1 MGEQNDNREKLIAC
15 AKKEF
20 LEKGFAKASL
30 RKMTSEAGLTT
41 GAVYFFF
48 KDKDGLFGAVVEEPL
63 NNIVSVLK
71 KHFAEDAEED
81 LSTYVHHDGEHD
93 DFTEELINVMYADY
107 DAMMI
112 LLEKSAGSRYE
123 GIVDSMVA
131 MLDGYYEQFAQRYA
145 DIFQGKRVNRYMMH
159 WMSHMQI
166 GAFVHLLEHEP
177 DREKALEKI
186 KPVMNFLIK
195 GWMDYILEDDV

>member
-81 LSTYVHHDGEHD
+81 LSKIGRASCRE
-93 DFTEELINVMYADY
+93 
-107 DAMMI
+107 
-112 LLEKSAGSRYE
+112 
-123 GIVDSMVA
+123 
-131 MLDGYYEQFAQRYA
+131 
-145 DIFQGKRVNRYMMH
+145 RV
-159 WMSHMQI
+159 
-166 GAFVHLLEHEP
+166 
-177 DREKALEKI
+177 
-186 KPVMNFLIK
+186 
-195 GWMDYILEDDV
+195 